1 MKTSRTPASDSRP
14 WYEYRLNPTAN
25 HANKRQNTP
34 VPARRGAWRE
44 AAGLLAAVL
53 GLFLIDAALFR
64 TRLYYPVLE
73 PNATAGAQLFNSW
86 QIGLILLS
94 LMLAQAEEKSK
105 WFERL
110 VQGPIWAYA
119 AALTLGLVCLELFGV
134 IEVQVPFVY
143 FQF

>member
-1 MKTSRTPASDSRP
+1 M
-14 WYEYRLNPTAN
+14 NPTAN

-34 VPARRGAWRE
+34 VPARRGAWPGVGR
-44 AAGLLAAVL
+44 AAGRRIGWSLIHAASV
-53 GLFLIDAALFR
+53 R